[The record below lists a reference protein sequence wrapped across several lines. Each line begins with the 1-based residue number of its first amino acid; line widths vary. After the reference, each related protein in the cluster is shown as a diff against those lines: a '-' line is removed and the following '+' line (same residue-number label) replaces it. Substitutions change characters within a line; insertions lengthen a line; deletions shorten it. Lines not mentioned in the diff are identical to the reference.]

1 MNISVAI
8 PTYLRE
14 QILLDTIDQILAL
27 QILPLEILVVDQ
39 TPSHDKKTEKKMN
52 ILAAE
57 GKIRW
62 LQLEKPSIP
71 AAMNRALLEAR
82 AEVVLFL
89 DDDVELISEIVA
101 AHAAAHRDNRVALV
115 AGQVIQS
122 WQTVLAAEE
131 PSFAG
136 NRPDDPD
143 AFLFNSGRQCLISR
157 FMGGNFSVNRD
168 AAIAIGGFDENF
180 VRVAYKFEAEFADRL
195 LDAGHQILFYPAAAI
210 IHLKAAVG
218 GTRSFGDHLTTLLPF
233 HAVGRYYYL
242 LRKKN
247 SPLLQRGG
255 CLLSGPFKA
264 VATRFH
270 LSHPWWIPATFLAEC
285 GGLVWALLLFF
296 RGARFLRPGGQTA

>member
-27 QILPLEILVVDQ
+27 HVLPQEILVVDQ
-39 TPSHDKKTEKKMN
+39 TPSHDKMTEKKLTV
-52 ILAAE
+52 LAAE

-62 LQLEKPSIP
+62 LQQDKPSIP
-71 AAMNRALLEAR
+71 AAMNRALLEAG
-82 AEVVLFL
+82 ADVILFL

-101 AHAAAHRDNRVALV
+101 AHAAAHRDNGAALV

-136 NRPDDPD
+136 NRSDDPD
-143 AFLFNSGRQCLISR
+143 AFLFNSSRQCRISR
-157 FMGGNFSVNRD
+157 FMGGNFSVNRN
-168 AAIAIGGFDENF
+168 AAIAVGGFDENF
-180 VRVAYKFEAEFADRL
+180 VRVAYNFEAEFADRF
-195 LDAGHQILFYPAAAI
+195 LDAGHQIIFYPAAAI
-210 IHLKAAVG
+210 CHLKAAVG
-218 GTRSFGDHLTTLLPF
+218 GTRSFGDHLTTFFPF

-247 SPLLQRGG
+247 SPLLQRWGV
-255 CLLSGPFKA
+255 LFSGPFKA

-270 LSHPWWIPATFLAEC
+270 LSHPWWIPATFLAEF
-285 GGLVWALLLFF
+285 GGLIWALLLFF
-296 RGARFLRPGGQTA
+296 RGARLLRQGGRTA